1 MKQGGGIYVKLLQG
15 GVRGVMHSG
24 LLCKERSCSMDIFLT
39 AGRITQ
45 SPNKKTQVAVSKY
58 PSHAPENVL
67 TSFML
72 KDLVGVVSS
81 ISEIL
86 GSPPK
91 PPLTS
96 VPSRGSDDDRGFVD
110 IQVSF

>member
-1 MKQGGGIYVKLLQG
+1 
-15 GVRGVMHSG
+15 
-24 LLCKERSCSMDIFLT
+24 
-39 AGRITQ
+39 
-45 SPNKKTQVAVSKY
+45 
-58 PSHAPENVL
+58 
-67 TSFML
+67 ML

-96 VPSRGSDDDRGFVD
+96 VRSRGSDDDRGFVD